1 MKEAMDAMNKK
12 RKRRHNQEE
21 APRAGVGSVFLLIV
35 LMGFIAFIAVSG
47 CDAIPTAPAA
57 NPEAANLYAYAT
69 QTGASINSTAT
80 RTQYQ
85 MDYAGTSA
93 AVVVQET
100 AAAAIVTGQAQAT
113 ATSDH
118 VLAVAAADVTRA
130 YAEILNDRE
139 RAISTATSIA
149 MQRQIQADAQDAI
162 RQRDRADFNNM
173 FGKVVLIVLATVGAC
188 VLIGVAF
195 VGLRRWDGKPDVIT
209 DNQNNPVAI
218 SKNFQQL
225 RHAPAPN
232 VQVVRAATPAPA
244 PERAV
249 WLNGQM
255 TSLHEA
261 PVVLEYAG
269 NRVTFS
275 QRQITKLR
283 QWVMAGDFGVR
294 RDTSPEGNGLREVGI
309 GSSAYGV
316 TLAVLQGKGYVS
328 SNEPPYRWTDRGVVE
343 FLGLELDD

>member
-1 MKEAMDAMNKK
+1 MRK
-12 RKRRHNQEE
+12 RKHNQPPPVE
-21 APRAGVGSVFLLIV
+21 APRGGVFSFFLVVVVMGAVFFIGS
-35 LMGFIAFIAVSG
+35 SG
-47 CDAIPTAPAA
+47 CGDLPTAVVPPA

-69 QTGASINSTAT
+69 QTAVSIHSTAT
-80 RTQYQ
+80 
-85 MDYAGTSA
+85 TSA
-93 AVVVQET
+93 YQAAQAEAARV
-100 AAAAIVTGQAQAT
+100 AAAEQTAVASAATSQAQAT

-118 VLAVAAADVTRA
+118 ILAIAAADVTREWA
-130 YAEILNDRE
+130 AIIQDRE
-139 RAISTATSIA
+139 RLSSTATAIA
-149 MQRQIQADAQDAI
+149 LQRQIQADNDEAAR
-162 RQRDRADFNNM
+162 RQERAEFNDV
-173 FGKVVLIVLATVGAC
+173 FWKVLAIVLGTISAVTLAGA
-188 VLIGVAF
+188 AF

-218 SKNFQQL
+218 SKNYQQL
-225 RHAPAPN
+225 RHAPPPN